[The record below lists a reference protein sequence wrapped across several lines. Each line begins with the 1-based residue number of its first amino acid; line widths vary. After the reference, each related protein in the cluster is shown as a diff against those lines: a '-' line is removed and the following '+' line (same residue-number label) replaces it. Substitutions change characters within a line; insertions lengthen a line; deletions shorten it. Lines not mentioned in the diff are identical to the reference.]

1 MIQSL
6 NVEATL
12 LSTAH
17 PHISKHTSIRSLLV
31 STVIGLTGIS
41 SILVSVSTNEL
52 STTMNMVFLTLGTI
66 LILVSL
72 YRFFWKSNEVVYL
85 PTGSVVSE
93 GTRYIDSC
101 DLDTMA
107 RLIEDKDFNLS
118 ERLSFKHSGNGRVD
132 YLVSKDRQFAAVQL
146 FRFVPYMYEPA
157 TQVYYYTGDD
167 AAAFARYLCTK
178 SN

>member
-1 MIQSL
+1 ML
-6 NVEATL
+6 FEL
-12 LSTAH
+12 L
-17 PHISKHTSIRSLLV
+17 
-31 STVIGLTGIS
+31 
-41 SILVSVSTNEL
+41 
-52 STTMNMVFLTLGTI
+52 